1 MTQFECD
8 FMTKA
13 QVDGVRELIDLC
25 RNGYQ
30 VVFGATLYT
39 GRQYKLRHSRNGR
52 TLMVSILRYSYS
64 IKEGERVLK
73 MVAYDDDGKMIQP
86 ES

>member
-1 MTQFECD
+1 MTHFEHD

-13 QVDGVRELIDLC
+13 QVDGVQELIDLC
-25 RNGYQ
+25 RNGYR

-39 GRQYKLRHSRNGR
+39 ARQYKLRHSHNGR
-52 TLMVSILRYSYS
+52 TLMVSICRYSYS
-64 IKEGERVLK
+64 IKENGKVLK
-73 MVAYDDDGKMIQP
+73 LVAYDEEGKIMRP

>member
-1 MTQFECD
+1 MTHFEHD

-39 GRQYKLRHSRNGR
+39 ARQYKLKHSRNGR
-52 TLMVSILRYSYS
+52 TLLVSICRYSYS
-64 IKEGERVLK
+64 IKENGKVLK
-73 MVAYDDDGKMIQP
+73 LVAYNEDGTIIQP